1 MLNTRVKAS
10 PKSPE
15 KMRVRRDTLTAYAFL
30 APFLLTL
37 LVFFFYGFVRAVYF
51 SFTDYDLFN
60 PPKFVGLKSY
70 INIFQDDK
78 FRIALTNTLL
88 FSFVTTTLQT
98 AGALLLAVVLNQRI
112 RGLMFFRSAY
122 YMPSIT
128 SSVVI
133 TLVFLWLFQ
142 KKGIA
147 NYLTTQF
154 TQYTPHIVLFVVV
167 LVVAQIIQVIF
178 ERLREAKNYVPE
190 HREATSFDALARIR
204 RVTYVHWSDPL
215 LLWISAAIG
224 GIAVLVAS
232 FMGWIQPRDVATFDF
247 DWVYNTDKLFGLL
260 PIPLLFII
268 LMNTFTTIPTLMLFF
283 LAGLQGI
290 PTSLYEAAELDGATP
305 GQKFWYVTVPQLQPV
320 TFYAV
325 TISLIGTLQMFDQVK
340 VIGDAAPLDSI
351 ITLSYYIYNY
361 SFRGGS
367 SLAGM
372 ASAAAMILAVLTL
385 LVVLVQRQFFK
396 DEVNR

>member
-1 MLNTRVKAS
+1 MRTRR
-10 PKSPE
+10 E
-15 KMRVRRDTLTAYAFL
+15 TMTALVFL
-30 APFLLTL
+30 GPFLLTL
-37 LVFFFYGFVRAVYF
+37 LIFFFYGFVRAVYF

-60 PPKFVGLKSY
+60 PPRFVGLQSY

-147 NYLTTQF
+147 NYLTTQVNQF
-154 TQYTPHIVLFVVV
+154 LPHIIVF
-167 LVVAQIIQVIF
+167 LVVTVIAQIIQVIF
-178 ERLREAKNYVPE
+178 ERLKESRNYIPE
-190 HREATSFDALARIR
+190 HREATSFDALTRIR
-204 RVTYVHWSDPL
+204 KVTYVHWSDPL
-215 LLWISAAIG
+215 LLAISAAIG
-224 GIAVLVAS
+224 GVAVLVAS
-232 FMGWIQPRDVATFDF
+232 FMGWIFPRDVATFDF
-247 DWVYNTDKLFGLL
+247 DWVYNTDKLFGVL

-290 PTSLYEAAELDGATP
+290 PSSLYEAAELDGATP
-305 GQKFWYVTVPQLQPV
+305 GQKFWYVTLPQLQPV

-361 SFRGGS
+361 AFRGGS

-372 ASAAAMILAVLTL
+372 SSAAAMILAVLTL
-385 LVVLVQRQFFK
+385 LVVLVQRQLFK
-396 DEVNR
+396 DEVNK

>member
-1 MLNTRVKAS
+1 MLKTRTK
-10 PKSPE
+10 
-15 KMRVRRDTLTAYAFL
+15 DTPNPSGKKQTGKDTFTAYLFL

-60 PPKFVGLKSY
+60 PPKWMGFRSY
-70 INIFQDDK
+70 LNIFQDDK
-78 FRIALTNTLL
+78 FRIALINTLL
-88 FSFVTTTLQT
+88 FSFLTTALQT

-154 TQYTPHIVLFVVV
+154 TQYTPHILLFVGVTV
-167 LVVAQIIQVIF
+167 LAQILQVLL
-178 ERLREAKNYVPE
+178 EKAKI
-190 HREATSFDALARIR
+190 RQAKSSFQIS
-204 RVTYVHWSDPL
+204 WFDPL
-215 LLWISAAIG
+215 LLWISVAIG

-232 FMGWIQPRDVATFDF
+232 FMGWIQPRDVASFDF

-290 PTSLYEAAELDGATP
+290 SSSLYEAAELDGATP
-305 GQKFWYVTVPQLQPV
+305 WQKFRYVTVPQLQPV

-372 ASAAAMILAVLTL
+372 ASAAAMILAALTL
-385 LVVLVQRQFFK
+385 LVVLLQRQFFK

>member
-1 MLNTRVKAS
+1 MPNSRANQNAGPARKARVTREA
-10 PKSPE
+10 
-15 KMRVRRDTLTAYAFL
+15 LTAYLFL

-37 LVFFFYGFVRAVYF
+37 MVFFFYGFVRAVYF

-60 PPKFVGLKSY
+60 PPQFVGFKSY
-70 INIFQDDK
+70 LDIFQDDK
-78 FRIALTNTLL
+78 FRIALSNTLL
-88 FSFVTTTLQT
+88 FSFLTTTLQT
-98 AGALLLAVVLNQRI
+98 VGAILLAVVLNQPI

-142 KKGIA
+142 KRGIA
-147 NYLTTQF
+147 NYLTTLF
-154 TQYTPHIVLFVVV
+154 AQYQPYIVLFFGV
-167 LVVAQIIQVIF
+167 LALVQIAQVLL
-178 ERLREAKNYVPE
+178 ER
-190 HREATSFDALARIR
+190 ARVKKAAGGFLIS
-204 RVTYVHWSDPL
+204 WFDPL
-215 LLWISAAIG
+215 LMWVSVAVA

-232 FMGWIQPRDVATFDF
+232 FMGWISPRDVATFDF
-247 DWVYNTDKLFGLL
+247 DWVYNTDKLFGVL

-290 PTSLYEAAELDGATP
+290 PSSLYEAAELDGATP
-305 GQKFWYVTVPQLQPV
+305 WQKFVYVTLPQLKPV
-320 TFYAV
+320 TFYAI

-385 LVVLVQRQFFK
+385 LVVLIQRQFFR
-396 DEVNR
+396 DEVSK

>member
-1 MLNTRVKAS
+1 MPNSRANQNAGPARKARVTREA
-10 PKSPE
+10 
-15 KMRVRRDTLTAYAFL
+15 LTAYLFL

-37 LVFFFYGFVRAVYF
+37 MVFFFYGFVRAVYF

-60 PPKFVGLKSY
+60 PPQFVGFKSY
-70 INIFQDDK
+70 LDIFQDDK
-78 FRIALTNTLL
+78 FRIALSNTLL
-88 FSFVTTTLQT
+88 FSFLTTTLQT
-98 AGALLLAVVLNQRI
+98 VGAILLAVVLNQPI

-142 KKGIA
+142 KRGIA
-147 NYLTTQF
+147 NYLTTLF
-154 TQYTPHIVLFVVV
+154 AQYQPYILLFFGVLALVQIAQV
-167 LVVAQIIQVIF
+167 LL
-178 ERLREAKNYVPE
+178 ER
-190 HREATSFDALARIR
+190 ARVKKAAGGFLIS
-204 RVTYVHWSDPL
+204 WFDPL
-215 LLWISAAIG
+215 LMWVSVAVA

-232 FMGWIQPRDVATFDF
+232 FMGWISPRDVATFDF
-247 DWVYNTDKLFGLL
+247 DWVYNTDKLFGVL

-290 PTSLYEAAELDGATP
+290 PSSLYEAAELDGATP
-305 GQKFWYVTVPQLQPV
+305 WQKFVYVTLPQLKPV
-320 TFYAV
+320 TFYAI

-361 SFRGGS
+361 AFRGGS

-385 LVVLVQRQFFK
+385 LVVLIQRQFFR
-396 DEVNR
+396 DEVSK